1 LEPPR
6 TPCSLDRALADEPA
20 AAPERR
26 SRTERGE
33 DATRRRQLWQRIAA
47 GVGVL
52 ALVAVAAFFL
62 LGGGDGVLPGD
73 DGPTGFSF
81 DLGRVRA
88 APIAD
93 RTPAQL
99 QGEADEAA
107 EAVKETMDR
116 LYFSTFVDDEAWG
129 AYEDAFAL
137 FQGPASGSAQEDLDV
152 LTLGANAA
160 TDYES
165 LADPTGTLRVVVL
178 TNDRDVAV
186 SAVARVEFR
195 AEATLTGGGSTTITS
210 AGAYWLRPS
219 DEGWRIFAYR
229 VSRDERQASSP
240 SASAE
245 DSP

>member
-1 LEPPR
+1 
-6 TPCSLDRALADEPA
+6 LADEPA

-33 DATRRRQLWQRIAA
+33 DAARRRQLWQRIAA

-52 ALVAVAAFFL
+52 ALVVIAALFL

-73 DGPTGFSF
+73 DEGPTGFSF

-93 RTPAQL
+93 RAPAQL

-107 EAVKETMDR
+107 EAVKETMDH
-116 LYFSTFVDDEAWG
+116 LYFSTFVDEESWG

-137 FQGPASGSAQEDLDV
+137 FQGPAAGSAQEDLDV
-152 LTLGANAA
+152 LSLGPTAA

-165 LADPTGTLRVVVL
+165 LTDPTGTLRVVVL
-178 TNDRDVAV
+178 TNERNVAV

-195 AEATLTGGGSTTITS
+195 AGATLTGGGSTTITS

-219 DEGWRIFAYR
+219 DAGWRIFAYR

-240 SASAE
+240 SASEE